1 MSSNVH
7 TDDLPTL
14 PNLIT
19 EKSATMPASSVSKQD
34 LEAILAGDLPLPSS
48 KEDNTDKVHS
58 IQHQLD
64 MMIVEKLPSV
74 FWGSRFYVPS
84 ATVRKSTSVVSTR
97 LPSAKEDVLHTLV
110 NIANHK
116 EPRIMQVVHTRFSR
130 KRSERYLSELIS
142 SFSGHVHKT

>member
-1 MSSNVH
+1 MTSNDQ

-14 PNLIT
+14 PNPII

-34 LEAILAGDLPLPSS
+34 LEAILAGELPLPSS
-48 KEDNTDKVHS
+48 KEDTDKVHS

-74 FWGSRFYVPS
+74 FWGSRFYIPS
-84 ATVRKSTSVVSTR
+84 ATVGKSASVGSAR

-142 SFSGHVHKT
+142 SFSGHVPKT